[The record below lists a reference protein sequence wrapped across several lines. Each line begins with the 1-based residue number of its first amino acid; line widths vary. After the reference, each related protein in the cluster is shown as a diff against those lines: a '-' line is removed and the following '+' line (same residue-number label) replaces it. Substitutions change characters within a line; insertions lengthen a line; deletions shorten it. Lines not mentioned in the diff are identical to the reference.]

1 MANSAF
7 DHTAAITVPGSSTN
21 TGVVTWSGTG
31 ANTFS
36 DSTVLVSGNNITIPG
51 TKTFGGTQITST
63 AAEINLLDA
72 LDRGSILYGNA
83 SGATAVLGQGS
94 NGQVL
99 TSDGTDISWAA
110 ASGTTINNNA
120 DNRVITGSGTAN
132 TLEGEA
138 SLTFD
143 NAALAFNRSHDGNN
157 AINLINDS
165 NTSSASTRL
174 TIQCAGASAGDAVAL
189 FHAGGDSYIIG
200 VDNSDSNK
208 FKIAATGGNLGTND
222 RVILTTDGYFDL
234 YKSGGGSTTNG
245 HVTFR
250 HAGTNTGLTTLPA
263 TDHVSSAQAVTTDT
277 YFAIQP
283 GWYTSNGGSTILKAF
298 AQGNTG
304 FYLTSWVSGAWT
316 TQATNQ
322 GGSCQV
328 ITRFHNAS
336 NGNST
341 INSSANLF
349 TVGYYDGT
357 TSARRFHFTAAG
369 DGYADSSWTTFSDNR
384 LKFNQEVIPYGL
396 DTLMQLQPKVYD
408 KYSGAIEDGV
418 VTLED
423 ASARREIGFIA
434 QEIKALVPEIVTPNA
449 DENNGWYALDDG
461 KLMAVVVK
469 AIQELKAEIDELKG

>member
-51 TKTFGGTQITST
+51 TITFGGTQITST

-72 LDRGSILYGNA
+72 LDRGSILKGNA

-138 SLTFD
+138 TLTFGSNALSFD
-143 NAALAFNRSHDGNN
+143 NDHDGNN

-165 NTSSASTRL
+165 NTASASTRL

-222 RVILTTDGYFDL
+222 RFIMNTTGVEAIKFSPTQVASADVNTLDDYEEG
-234 YKSGGGSTTNG
+234 
-245 HVTFR
+245 TF
-250 HAGTNTGLTTLPA
+250 TP
-263 TDHVSSAQAVTTDT
+263 
-277 YFAIQP
+277 
-283 GWYTSNGGSTILKAF
+283 TILD
-298 AQGNTG
+298 ND
-304 FYLTSWVSGAWT
+304 L
-316 TQATNQ
+316 
-322 GGSCQV
+322 
-328 ITRFHNAS
+328 NAS
-336 NGNST
+336 ESQT
-341 INSSANLF
+341 YLANNNF
-349 TVGYYDGT
+349 GT
-357 TSARRFHFTAAG
+357 
-369 DGYADSSWTTFSDNR
+369 Y
-384 LKFNQEVIPYGL
+384 V
-396 DTLMQLQPKVYD
+396 
-408 KYSGAIEDGV
+408 
-418 VTLED
+418 
-423 ASARREIGFIA
+423 
-434 QEIKALVPEIVTPNA
+434 
-449 DENNGWYALDDG
+449 
-461 KLMAVVVK
+461 
-469 AIQELKAEIDELKG
+469 

>member
-51 TKTFGGTQITST
+51 TITFGGTQITST

-138 SLTFD
+138 TLTFGSNALSFD
-143 NAALAFNRSHDGNN
+143 NDHDGNN

-165 NTSSASTRL
+165 NTASASTRL

-222 RVILTTDGYFDL
+222 RFIMNTTGVEAIKFSPTQVASADVNTLDDYEEGTFTPTILDNDLNASESQTYLANNNFGTYVKIGRAVFYSLYMRVTSFGNLTTSHHA
-234 YKSGGGSTTNG
+234 KIGGLPFATSNNGMARYASVMLDNGALATAGFSVVAELPPNVSYAMLRTWDVTNG
-245 HVTFR
+245 T
-250 HAGTNTGLTTLPA
+250 TYTTLNEL
-263 TDHVSSAQAVTTDT
+263 SSDAALR
-277 YFAIQP
+277 F
-283 GWYTSNGGSTILKAF
+283 
-298 AQGNTG
+298 TG
-304 FYLTSWVSGAWT
+304 HY
-316 TQATNQ
+316 
-322 GGSCQV
+322 
-328 ITRFHNAS
+328 
-336 NGNST
+336 
-341 INSSANLF
+341 
-349 TVGYYDGT
+349 
-357 TSARRFHFTAAG
+357 
-369 DGYADSSWTTFSDNR
+369 
-384 LKFNQEVIPYGL
+384 
-396 DTLMQLQPKVYD
+396 
-408 KYSGAIEDGV
+408 
-418 VTLED
+418 
-423 ASARREIGFIA
+423 EI
-434 QEIKALVPEIVTPNA
+434 
-449 DENNGWYALDDG
+449 
-461 KLMAVVVK
+461 
-469 AIQELKAEIDELKG
+469 